1 MTSKLASLAKVVFSA
16 KAAAARSAPSAI
28 VGPLQKIFGTFISA
42 EEENVEE
49 EGQQQHQEEE
59 GILEATLPSSDPTN
73 TNQELVGF
81 VSALASTRTTVAA
94 AVAPIDN
101 PFAIR
106 RELRKFQQDYYR
118 RAIASTERQTDESF
132 IQDPDLSIPVEDEHL
147 YLAQ

>member
-42 EEENVEE
+42 EEES
-49 EGQQQHQEEE
+49 QQQHQEEE
-59 GILEATLPSSDPTN
+59 GILEATLPGSDPTK
-73 TNQELVGF
+73 TNQELMGF

-94 AVAPIDN
+94 AAAPIDN